1 MQFLKHFF
9 LANVLIGNEKATLSK
24 YRANPFVES
33 ISINA
38 MRVHIFAQGNNGSHW
53 WGSKSRLTEHHQ
65 LRACRT
71 VNHYVTPTLIMFQS
85 ERLERWRERES
96 GRARERTNE
105 RKSNNPYHTHAMS
118 IGRNITTMQLFSADS
133 WRNSLIQT
141 NIPQSQKWVYLMCTH
156 QNKPP
161 RYIVCVSELSAG

>member
-96 GRARERTNE
+96 GRAREREQKRE
-105 RKSNNPYHTHAMS
+105 RV
-118 IGRNITTMQLFSADS
+118 TTLTIRM
-133 WRNSLIQT
+133 
-141 NIPQSQKWVYLMCTH
+141 KWVSVEISQQCNCFQLIHEGTVWF
-156 QNKPP
+156 KPTYHNL
-161 RYIVCVSELSAG
+161 RNEFI